1 VRVSIG
7 GDYNSK
13 HARVHAWAFK
23 FFPESLE
30 EKITDKLGSSSL
42 KTRGVNVFVF
52 SYLDNIFLSKSKLIY
67 EKRYVMERKTLE
79 KTIGIFLEK
88 PSVLLKRNYI

>member
-1 VRVSIG
+1 MSIG

-42 KTRGVNVFVF
+42 QTRGVNVFGF
-52 SYLDNIFLSKSKLIY
+52 AYWDNIFLSNRQLSD
-67 EKRYVMERKTLE
+67 ENRYVMERKTLE